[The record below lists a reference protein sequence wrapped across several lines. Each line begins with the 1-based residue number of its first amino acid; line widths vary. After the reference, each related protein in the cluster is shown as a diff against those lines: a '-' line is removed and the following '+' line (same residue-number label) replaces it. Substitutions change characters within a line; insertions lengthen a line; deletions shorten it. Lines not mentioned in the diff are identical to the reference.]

1 MKKYILPALA
11 IAAMMVSCNN
21 QSPKMDEQPA
31 AVSADGLKI
40 AYVEVDSL
48 MTQYNFA
55 KDYSVTLQKQS
66 NNARNT
72 LNQKGNALQAAV
84 ANFQQKVNNNGFTS
98 REQAASQQAAIER
111 QQRDLQELQAR
122 LEGELANQ
130 TAKFNEALRDSLQ
143 NFLKDYNNDK
153 KYDMILAKS
162 GDNIL
167 MANKRFD
174 ITQDVI
180 NGLNKRY
187 KPSAKPAADEKKAR
201 LWLKR
206 ALAHENKGPEILAKI
221 RKKAAEGD
229 DDAKRMLKLVGK

>member
-1 MKKYILPALA
+1 MKKYIFPALA

-21 QSPKMDEQPA
+21 QSPKMDNQPA
-31 AVSADGLKI
+31 AATSGDGLKI
-40 AYVEVDSL
+40 AFVEVDSL
-48 MTQYNFA
+48 MTQYTFA
-55 KDYSVTLQKQS
+55 KDYSVTLQKKS

-72 LNQKGNALQAAV
+72 LNQKGSALQAAA
-84 ANFQQKVNNNGFTS
+84 ANFQQKLNNNGFQS

-122 LEGELANQ
+122 LENELASE

-143 NFLKDYNNDK
+143 NFLKDYNKDK
-153 KYDMILAKS
+153 KYDLILSKA

-167 MANKRFD
+167 IADKKLD

-187 KPSAKPAADEKKAR
+187 KPSAKPAADTKKDEAKADEKK
-201 LWLKR
+201 
-206 ALAHENKGPEILAKI
+206 
-221 RKKAAEGD
+221 
-229 DDAKRMLKLVGK
+229 

>member
-1 MKKYILPALA
+1 MKKYIFSALA

-21 QSPKMDEQPA
+21 AESKMDEQPA
-31 AVSADGLKI
+31 ADSASASGLKI

-48 MTQYNFA
+48 MTQYDFA
-55 KDYSVTLQKQS
+55 KDYSVTLQKKS

-72 LNQKGNALQAAV
+72 LTQKGNALQAAV
-84 ANFQQKVNNNGFTS
+84 NNFQQKLNNNGFTS

-122 LEGELANQ
+122 LENELATE

-143 NFLKDYNNDK
+143 NFLKAYNNDK
-153 KYDMILAKS
+153 KYDMILSKA

-167 MANKRFD
+167 MANQKFD
-174 ITQDVI
+174 ITNDVI

-187 KPSAKPAADEKKAR
+187 KPAKKEEPKKEEKK
-201 LWLKR
+201 
-206 ALAHENKGPEILAKI
+206 
-221 RKKAAEGD
+221 
-229 DDAKRMLKLVGK
+229 

>member
-1 MKKYILPALA
+1 MKKYIFPALA

-21 QSPKMDEQPA
+21 QSPKMDDQPA
-31 AVSADGLKI
+31 ATSGEGIKI

-55 KDYSVTLQKQS
+55 KDYSVTLQKKS

-72 LNQKGNALQAAV
+72 LNQKGNTLQAAM
-84 ANFQQKVNNNGFTS
+84 ANFQQKLNNNGFQS
-98 REQAASQQAAIER
+98 REQAASQQAAIQR
-111 QQRDLQELQAR
+111 QQNDLQELQAR
-122 LEGELANQ
+122 LENELASE

-143 NFLKDYNNDK
+143 NFLKSYNEDK
-153 KYDMILAKS
+153 KFDLILSKA

-167 MANKRFD
+167 MGNKKLD

-187 KPSAKPAADEKKAR
+187 KPTAKPAAEKAEEKKA
-201 LWLKR
+201 
-206 ALAHENKGPEILAKI
+206 EE
-221 RKKAAEGD
+221 KKAEE
-229 DDAKRMLKLVGK
+229 KK

>member
-1 MKKYILPALA
+1 MKKNILCALA

-21 QSPKMDEQPA
+21 ASSKMDEQPSSGDA
-31 AVSADGLKI
+31 SASGMKI

-48 MTQYNFA
+48 MTQYDFA
-55 KDYSVTLQKQS
+55 KDYSVTLEKKS

-72 LNQKGNALQAAV
+72 LTQKGNALQAAV
-84 ANFQQKVNNNGFTS
+84 NNFQQKINNNGFQS
-98 REQAASQQAAIER
+98 REQAASVQAAIER

-122 LEGELANQ
+122 LEGELANE

-143 NFLKDYNNDK
+143 NFLKDYNADK
-153 KYDMILAKS
+153 KFDLILSKA

-167 MANKRFD
+167 MADKKFD

-187 KPSAKPAADEKKAR
+187 KPAKKAEPEKK
-201 LWLKR
+201 
-206 ALAHENKGPEILAKI
+206 EE
-221 RKKAAEGD
+221 KK
-229 DDAKRMLKLVGK
+229 